1 MFFKNMQIYIKVIN
15 IIYIYLKYKIK
26 KYNHALTYSFQQN
39 FNEKQKNNKKMF
51 KKKYFCLLPL
61 MYAFAIYANR
71 IFLIISTLHYNII
84 YKSMGWL

>member
-1 MFFKNMQIYIKVIN
+1 MLLHILFNKISTKDKK
-15 IIYIYLKYKIK
+15 II
-26 KYNHALTYSFQQN
+26 
-39 FNEKQKNNKKMF
+39 KKMF
-51 KKKYFCLLPL
+51 KKRYFCLLPL